1 MSTVPSVLR
10 SLPQKSRSEQS
21 LGQGPRPHHVAIP
34 SSSSSASFS
43 NLAAQTTPDDPM
55 KMLKILEAL
64 QRGDLNALSVLLK
77 TYKGTA
83 ALTVPST
90 PGGSIASTQSFEGV
104 AQGSQSTPVHLAV
117 QCAQYPVIEYVVNN
131 TPQVDLNARD
141 NHGSTA
147 LHIASSMGRLD
158 VVKLLLSKNDVNDG
172 VLDYKG
178 KSALDVALTPEVR
191 VVLKGM
197 CILLRQPHRTE
208 YLTNATALMH
218 QYAVSGDLTSLIGL
232 FDHPRASFVLNIS
245 HQDTD
250 TGSTILHAASRR
262 KDMAMVQWCLDQGI
276 DTLLRDKK
284 GKTAADVT
292 KDAKIKN
299 LLRDSRSQGAVVP
312 LIPTTPGQ
320 PPRLEG
326 TLFKWTNYASGYKAR
341 WFVLEDGIL
350 SYFHNQEDAG
360 NACRGSINLRIA
372 KVWIDSTDK
381 QRFDIIGKGSIR
393 YHLKAGHAN
402 EAKRWILALTQ
413 SKQWIEDASGSDR
426 HSLVDPR
433 QSLSMSA
440 TDVARLKGSDSVLS
454 RGRSTVKDGTNSV
467 FRSSQRSRSS
477 SLSPE
482 GSQLEQNIL
491 PHGESFVTTNNYVK
505 TQAQMQT
512 ELSENLIRLQR
523 AAEVSEDSEI
533 MKLTLAIHE
542 AALGLKDSIQKVH
555 EMTLDREVYWKRIL
569 EQESQKREL
578 WEESLKVLS
587 EEQLEMQRVLKRA
600 EETNRKMKKSR
611 SLRSK
616 ASTPTLSAH
625 AVVGTSSTTTEHAHA
640 PAITEEATEAV
651 ATTQDDSLDNKQDDV
666 LDEDESSDDSDA
678 ESGDEFFDAVG
689 DDEIV
694 EFDGDDAVNQGE
706 ALPESVG
713 HAHTLEKGTAA
724 ETAVDIVA
732 KTGESYITPSF
743 KGYPKQIRDRL
754 PTKQTSLRPD
764 VSLWAI
770 LKNSIGKD
778 LSKITLPVY
787 FNEPTSMLQRMAEDA
802 EYIDLLDKAVRQRG
816 ATERILFIAA
826 FAMSNYS
833 STIGRVAKPFNPL
846 LGETYE
852 YCREDKQFRYI
863 SEQVSHHPP
872 ISACYCDSPNYNFY
886 AEVDVKSKFWGKS
899 FEVMPKGTSHV
910 ELKVPKVFAEGSQ
923 ELLTDPDDDTKFVEH
938 YSWRKV
944 TTCVQN
950 LIVGTPWIDNYGD
963 MIITNHRTGE
973 TCKLTF
979 KARGWRGKDA
989 YEIRGFA
996 LDARGKEVWEVAGR
1010 WNERLVAR
1018 RAGKGNG
1025 DDLGSDAVAAGAV
1038 HVSADD
1044 HGEIGRSGSL
1054 GATLHEKARPSGGSY
1069 AGSLSPKQVLLLWKR
1084 DPVPSTPTPFN
1095 LTPFAMT
1102 LNDCPEELKK
1112 HLCPTDSRL
1121 RPDQRAMENGEFDVA
1136 NTEKQR
1142 LEEKQRAK
1150 RRLQPA
1156 GKEHQPRWFKRNS
1169 TDDGWDFVGRDMPGK
1184 PKGSGMAQEGRTGY
1198 WAERARCGATLDRPE
1213 QLKWDVEDDDIF

>member
-1 MSTVPSVLR
+1 MSTVPSLLR
-10 SLPQKSRSEQS
+10 STPQRTRSDVS
-21 LGQGPRPHHVAIP
+21 LAGSTRPN
-34 SSSSSASFS
+34 AS
-43 NLAAQTTPDDPM
+43 TPDDPM

-64 QRGDLNALSVLLK
+64 QKGDLNALTTLLP
-77 TYKGTA
+77 TYRGA
-83 ALTVPST
+83 ASFPVANT
-90 PGGSIASTQSFEGV
+90 PGGTVSSTQSFDGPP
-104 AQGSQSTPVHLAV
+104 QGSQTTPVHLAV
-117 QCAQYPVIEYVVNN
+117 QCAQFPVIEYVLNN

-141 NHGSTA
+141 HHGYTA
-147 LHIASSMGRLD
+147 LHLASSMGRLD

-172 VLDYKG
+172 ILDHKG
-178 KSALDVALTPEVR
+178 KSAFDVASTPEVR
-191 VVLKGM
+191 VVLKA
-197 CILLRQPHRTE
+197 HRTE
-208 YLTNATALMH
+208 YLSHATTLMH
-218 QYAVSGDLTSLIGL
+218 QFAESGDLASLIGL

-245 HQDTD
+245 HQDTE
-250 TGSTILHAASRR
+250 TGSTILHSASRR
-262 KDMAMVQWCLDQGI
+262 KDMSMVQWCLDQGI

-292 KDAKIKN
+292 KDTKIKN
-299 LLRDSRSQGAVVP
+299 LLRDSRSTGTIAP
-312 LIPTTPGQ
+312 LIATTPGQ

-326 TLFKWTNYASGYKAR
+326 TLFKWTNYATGYKAR

-413 SKQWIEDASGSDR
+413 SKQWIEDTAANDRPSFIGSR
-426 HSLVDPR
+426 PSL
-433 QSLSMSA
+433 QLQA
-440 TDVARLKGSDSVLS
+440 SDSIRSKLSEPSMS
-454 RGRSTVKDGTNSV
+454 RGRSTTTDGSESI
-467 FRSSQRSRSS
+467 RPQRSRSS
-477 SLSPE
+477 SVSID
-482 GSQLEQNIL
+482 GREQNSL
-491 PHGESFVTTNNYVK
+491 PHAESFVTMNNYVQ
-505 TQAQMQT
+505 TQIQMQT
-512 ELSENLIRLQR
+512 EMSENLIRLSR
-523 AAEVSEDSEI
+523 AAEIPEDSEI
-533 MKLTLAIHE
+533 MKLTLATHE
-542 AALGLKDSIQKVH
+542 TSIAIKSSVQKLH
-555 EMTLDREVYWKRIL
+555 EMTKDREDYWKRIL

-587 EEQLEMQRVLKRA
+587 EEQLEMQRILKQT
-600 EETNRKMKKSR
+600 EESNRKMKKSR
-611 SLRSK
+611 SVRSK
-616 ASTPTLSAH
+616 ASTPTLMTA
-625 AVVGTSSTTTEHAHA
+625 TSIASTIAA
-640 PAITEEATEAV
+640 PPGQATES
-651 ATTQDDSLDNKQDDV
+651 ATPVSASAPTDMTPNPPRASNDGPVPVDGV
-666 LDEDESSDDSDA
+666 EDDSDA
-678 ESGDEFFDAVG
+678 ESEDEFFDAAS
-689 DDEIV
+689 DDDIV
-694 EFDGDDAVNQGE
+694 EFDQDEEDEEVIE
-706 ALPESVG
+706 TVG
-713 HAHTLEKGTAA
+713 NENEGPVQANITAT
-724 ETAVDIVA
+724 EGSTDP
-732 KTGESYITPSF
+732 YIAPSF
-743 KGYPKQIRDRL
+743 MGYPTELRTRL

-802 EYIDLLDKAVRQRG
+802 EYIELLDKAVRQRG

-852 YCREDKQFRYI
+852 YTHKEKQFRYI

-910 ELKVPKVFAEGSQ
+910 ELKVPKAFAEGSQ
-923 ELLTDPDDDTKFVEH
+923 ELLDDPNDPSRFIEH

-963 MIITNHRTGE
+963 MVITNHRTGE
-973 TCKLTF
+973 TCLLTF

-989 YEIRGFA
+989 YEIRGHA

-1018 RAGKGNG
+1018 RAGKGG
-1025 DDLGSDAVAAGAV
+1025 EDLGSDAVAAGAV
-1038 HVSADD
+1038 QVAEDD
-1044 HGEIGRSGSL
+1044 QGELGRACSPATSQHGKSRSGAASF
-1054 GATLHEKARPSGGSY
+1054 G
-1069 AGSLSPKQVLLLWKR
+1069 PKQVLLLWKR
-1084 DPVPSTPTPFN
+1084 DPVSGPTPFN

-1121 RPDQRAMENGEFDVA
+1121 RPDQRAMENAEFDLA

-1150 RRLQPA
+1150 RKLLPP
-1156 GKEHQPRWFKRNS
+1156 GKEFEPRWFKRNAQ
-1169 TDDGWDFVGRDMPGK
+1169 DDGWDFVGRDLPGQ
-1184 PKGSGMAQEGRTGY
+1184 PKGTGMQQAGRLTY
-1198 WAERARCGATLDRPE
+1198 WAERERCGATAERPE
-1213 QLKWDVEDDDIF
+1213 QLKWDLEDDDIF

>member
-10 SLPQKSRSEQS
+10 AQKSRSEQS
-21 LGQGPRPHHVAIP
+21 LAQGTRQHLNVT
-34 SSSSSASFS
+34 SSASS
-43 NLAAQTTPDDPM
+43 ASLTGNQSQDDPM
-55 KMLKILEAL
+55 KMFKILEAL
-64 QRGDLNALSVLLK
+64 QKGDLNSLAVLLP
-77 TYKGTA
+77 TYKSG
-83 ALTVPST
+83 PSFSIPTT
-90 PGGSIASTQSFEGV
+90 PGGSISSNHSFEGV
-104 AQGSQSTPVHLAV
+104 SQANQTTPVHLAV
-117 QCAQYPVIEYVVNN
+117 QCAQYSIIEYTINN

-158 VVKLLLSKNDVNDG
+158 VVKLLLSKDDVNDG
-172 VLDYKG
+172 VLDHRG
-178 KSALDVALTPEVR
+178 KSAFDVASTAEIR
-191 VVLKGM
+191 VVLKA
-197 CILLRQPHRTE
+197 HRTE
-208 YLTNATALMH
+208 YLTQTTTLMH
-218 QYAVSGDLTSLIGL
+218 QFADSGDLPSLMSL
-232 FDHPRASFVLNIS
+232 FDHPRAAFVLNIS
-245 HQDTD
+245 HQNTE
-250 TGSTILHAASRR
+250 TGSTILHSASRR

-292 KDAKIKN
+292 KDSKVKS
-299 LLRDSRSQGAVVP
+299 LLRESRSQGSDVP
-312 LIPTTPGQ
+312 LVPTTPGQ
-320 PPRLEG
+320 SPRLEG

-426 HSLVDPR
+426 MSLMESR
-433 QSLSMSA
+433 QSLNLSA
-440 TDVARLKGSDSVLS
+440 ADFPRQKVVDTSVARGRTVLKE
-454 RGRSTVKDGTNSV
+454 RSPSTIQ
-467 FRSSQRSRSS
+467 SQRSRSPS
-477 SLSPE
+477 TSPE
-482 GSQLEQNIL
+482 DNQHEESVV
-491 PHGESFVTTNNYVK
+491 PHSESFVTMNNYIQ
-505 TQAQMQT
+505 TQIQIQSEFT
-512 ELSENLIRLQR
+512 ENLIRLQR
-523 AAEVSEDSEI
+523 AAEIPEGSEV
-533 MKLTLAIHE
+533 MKLTLAAHE
-542 AALGLKDSIQKVH
+542 SSLAVKNSIQKLH
-555 EMTLDREVYWKRIL
+555 EMTQDRENYWKRIL
-569 EQESQKREL
+569 QQESQKREL
-578 WEESLKVLS
+578 WEESLRVLS

-600 EETNRKMKKSR
+600 EETNRKMKKDR
-611 SLRSK
+611 SVRSK
-616 ASTPTLSAH
+616 ASLP
-625 AVVGTSSTTTEHAHA
+625 TTTEAIASTSSSSTGTSIIQTSDPTSA
-640 PAITEEATEAV
+640 PQKVSLNGEQSV
-651 ATTQDDSLDNKQDDV
+651 DGDDSL
-666 LDEDESSDDSDA
+666 EAGSEI
-678 ESGDEFFDAVG
+678 ESGDEFFDAVS
-689 DDEIV
+689 DDDIV
-694 EFDGDDAVNQGE
+694 EFEDEIEEEDLASDVGDLEDSTKEREGLATVTSSKPGE
-706 ALPESVG
+706 P
-713 HAHTLEKGTAA
+713 
-724 ETAVDIVA
+724 
-732 KTGESYITPSF
+732 YIAPSF
-743 KGYPKQIRDRL
+743 KGYPEKMRDRL

-802 EYIDLLDKAVRQRG
+802 EYIDLLDKAVRHRG

-872 ISACYCDSPNYNFY
+872 ISACFCESPNYNFY

-899 FEVMPKGTSHV
+899 FEVLPKGTSHV
-910 ELKVPKVFAEGSQ
+910 ELKVPKVFAEGS
-923 ELLTDPDDDTKFVEH
+923 EEILTDPDDEHKFIEH
-938 YSWRKV
+938 YSWTKV

-963 MIITNHRTGE
+963 MIITNHRSGE

-996 LDARGKEVWEVAGR
+996 MDAKGKEVWEVAGR
-1010 WNERLVAR
+1010 WNDRLVAR
-1018 RAGKGNG
+1018 LAGKGNG
-1025 DDLGSDAVAAGAV
+1025 EDLGSDAVAAGAV
-1038 HVSADD
+1038 QVTEDD
-1044 HGEIGRSGSL
+1044 HGALARSSSPSASQHSKSRSGG
-1054 GATLHEKARPSGGSY
+1054 GADY
-1069 AGSLSPKQVLLLWKR
+1069 ASSISPKQVLLLWKR

-1102 LNDCPEELKK
+1102 LNDCPEDLKK

-1121 RPDQRAMENGEFDVA
+1121 RPDQRAMENAEFDLA

-1150 RRLQPA
+1150 RKLLPP

-1169 TDDGWDFVGRDMPGK
+1169 QNDGWDFIGRDLPGQS
-1184 PKGSGMAQEGRTGY
+1184 KGSGAARDDRTNY
-1198 WAERARCGATLDRPE
+1198 WIEREKCGATADRPE
-1213 QLKWDVEDDDIF
+1213 QLKWDIEDDDIF

>member
-10 SLPQKSRSEQS
+10 SSPQKSRSEQS
-21 LGQGPRPHHVAIP
+21 LGQPTRHQQVPAT
-34 SSSSSASFS
+34 SSSSASFPNTS
-43 NLAAQTTPDDPM
+43 LSSPDDPM

-64 QRGDLNALSVLLK
+64 QKGDLNALSILLP

-83 ALTVPST
+83 SFPVPST
-90 PGGSIASTQSFEGV
+90 PGGTIASTQSFEGL
-104 AQGSQSTPVHLAV
+104 AQGSQTTPVHLAV

-178 KSALDVALTPEVR
+178 KSALDVASTAEVR
-191 VVLKGM
+191 VVLKA
-197 CILLRQPHRTE
+197 HRTE
-208 YLTNATALMH
+208 YLTHATTLMH
-218 QYAVSGDLTSLIGL
+218 QYALSGDLTSLIGL
-232 FDHPRASFVLNIS
+232 FDHPRAAFVLNIS
-245 HQDTD
+245 HQDTE

-299 LLRDSRSQGAVVP
+299 LLRDSRSQGSAIPLVP
-312 LIPTTPGQ
+312 TSPGQ

-372 KVWIDSTDK
+372 KVWIDSNDK

-413 SKQWIEDASGSDR
+413 SKQWIEDTSGSDR
-426 HSLVDPR
+426 PSIVDPR
-433 QSLSMSA
+433 RSLSLSA
-440 TDVARLKGSDSVLS
+440 TDVARLKGAESALS
-454 RGRSTVKDGTNSV
+454 RGRSVMKDGASTMS
-467 FRSSQRSRSS
+467 RSQRSRSS
-477 SLSPE
+477 SISPE
-482 GSQLEQNIL
+482 GYQLEQTAL
-491 PHGESFVTTNNYVK
+491 PHVESFVTTSNYVQ
-505 TQAQMQT
+505 TQVQMQT
-512 ELSENLIRLQR
+512 ELTENLIRLQR
-523 AAEVSEDSEI
+523 AAEVPEDSEI
-533 MKLTLAIHE
+533 MKLTLAVYE
-542 AALGLKDSIQKVH
+542 ASLGLKDSIQKVR
-555 EMTLDREVYWKRIL
+555 EMTQDRETYWKRIL

-578 WEESLKVLS
+578 WEESLKALS

-616 ASTPTLSAH
+616 ASTPTL
-625 AVVGTSSTTTEHAHA
+625 
-640 PAITEEATEAV
+640 
-651 ATTQDDSLDNKQDDV
+651 TTQAVMDSSSPAPVKDV
-666 LDEDESSDDSDA
+666 LTFPVALAPETVTTSLESASLETKKDSDLDEDDVTDESEA

-689 DDEIV
+689 DDEVV
-694 EFDGDDAVNQGE
+694 ELEGDVIEEEETVSESARLAPPVADGSA
-706 ALPESVG
+706 PTTSK
-713 HAHTLEKGTAA
+713 TST
-724 ETAVDIVA
+724 VA
-732 KTGESYITPSF
+732 KAAGSYIAPSF
-743 KGYPKQIRDRL
+743 KGYPQQIRDRL

-910 ELKVPKVFAEGSQ
+910 ELKVPKAFAEGSQ
-923 ELLTDPDDDTKFVEH
+923 ELLSDPNDETKFIEH
-938 YSWRKV
+938 YSWKKV

-963 MIITNHRTGE
+963 MLITNHRTGE
-973 TCKLTF
+973 TCLLTF

-996 LDARGKEVWEVAGR
+996 SDHNGKEVWEVAGR

-1025 DDLGSDAVAAGAV
+1025 EDLGSDAVAAGAV
-1038 HVSADD
+1038 HVSEDD
-1044 HGEIGRSGSL
+1044 HDDLSRSGST
-1054 GATLHEKARPSGGSY
+1054 GAASHGKTRPAGGSY

-1121 RPDQRAMENGEFDVA
+1121 RPDQRAMENAEFDLA

-1150 RRLQPA
+1150 RRLLPA
-1156 GKEHQPRWFKRNS
+1156 GKEHQPRWFKRNA
-1169 TDDGWDFVGRDMPGK
+1169 TDDGWDFVGRDLPGQ
-1184 PKGSGMAQEGRTGY
+1184 PLGSGAAADGRAGY
-1198 WAERARCGATLDRPE
+1198 WSERARCGATEDRPE
-1213 QLKWDVEDDDIF
+1213 QLKWNVEDDDIF

>member
-1 MSTVPSVLR
+1 MSLASRHTAASSGSTVA
-10 SLPQKSRSEQS
+10 
-21 LGQGPRPHHVAIP
+21 LGAPE
-34 SSSSSASFS
+34 
-43 NLAAQTTPDDPM
+43 DPM
-55 KMLKILEAL
+55 KMFKILEAL
-64 QRGDLNALSVLLK
+64 QKGDLNSLSVLLP
-77 TYKGTA
+77 TYKSGPSF
-83 ALTVPST
+83 TVPST
-90 PGGSIASTQSFEGV
+90 PGGSLSSTQSFEAIAHGN
-104 AQGSQSTPVHLAV
+104 QTTPVHLAI
-117 QCAQYPVIEYVVNN
+117 QCAQYPVIEFVLSN

-141 NHGSTA
+141 NHGQTA

-158 VVKLLLSKNDVNDG
+158 VVKLLLSKNEVNDG
-172 VLDYKG
+172 VLDHKG
-178 KSALDVALTPEVR
+178 KSALDIASTAEIR
-191 VVLKGM
+191 IVLKA
-197 CILLRQPHRTE
+197 HRTE
-208 YLTNATALMH
+208 YLSRTTALMH
-218 QYAVSGDLTSLIGL
+218 QYADAGDLTGLIGL
-232 FDHPRASFVLNIS
+232 FDHPRAAFVLNIS

-250 TGSTILHAASRR
+250 TGSTILHSASRR
-262 KDMAMVQWCLDQGI
+262 KDMSMVQWCLDQGI

-292 KDAKIKN
+292 KDSKIKN
-299 LLRDSRSQGAVVP
+299 LLRDSRSQGSVAP
-312 LIPTTPGQ
+312 LIPTSPGQ

-360 NACRGSINLRIA
+360 NACRGNINLRIA
-372 KVWIDSTDK
+372 KVWIDSSDK

-413 SKQWIEDASGSDR
+413 TKQWIEDTSGHDRPSFMDSR
-426 HSLVDPR
+426 HSLN
-433 QSLSMSA
+433 LSAQDANRS
-440 TDVARLKGSDSVLS
+440 RNPESSLS
-454 RGRSTVKDGTNSV
+454 RGRTLTSDGTESIA
-467 FRSSQRSRSS
+467 RSQRSRSS
-477 SLSPE
+477 STSPE
-482 GSQLEQNIL
+482 GTQVEQPGI
-491 PHGESFVTTNNYVK
+491 PHAESFATMKNYVQ
-505 TQAQMQT
+505 TQIQMQT
-512 ELSENLIRLQR
+512 EMGENLIRLQR
-523 AAEVSEDSEI
+523 AAEVPEDSEI
-533 MKLTLAIHE
+533 MKLTLATHE
-542 AALGLKDSIQKVH
+542 TSMALKESITKLH
-555 EMTLDREVYWKRIL
+555 AMTQDREVHWQRIL

-578 WEESLKVLS
+578 WEESLKTLS

-600 EETNRKMKKSR
+600 EESNRKMKKNR

-616 ASTPTLSAH
+616 ASTPILTSTVIMDSSAPV
-625 AVVGTSSTTTEHAHA
+625 A
-640 PAITEEATEAV
+640 ATAAV
-651 ATTQDDSLDNKQDDV
+651 AVAAVSSQETPAPEASSNVEDDN
-666 LDEDESSDDSDA
+666 SDDSDA
-678 ESGDEFFDAVG
+678 ESGDEFFDAV
-689 DDEIV
+689 DDDDIV
-694 EFDGDDAVNQGE
+694 EFENEDENEVPHVEGAQEDNQEQQETTDA
-706 ALPESVG
+706 
-713 HAHTLEKGTAA
+713 TAS
-724 ETAVDIVA
+724 
-732 KTGESYITPSF
+732 GQSYITPSF
-743 KGYPKQIRDRL
+743 RGYPEQIRERL

-910 ELKVPKVFAEGSQ
+910 ELKVPKSFAEGTTQ
-923 ELLTDPDDDTKFVEH
+923 ELLTDPNDDNKFIEH
-938 YSWRKV
+938 YSWKKV

-973 TCKLTF
+973 SCQLTF

-996 LDARGKEVWEVAGR
+996 LDARGAQIWEVAGR

-1025 DDLGSDAVAAGAV
+1025 DDLGSDAAAAGAIQ
-1038 HVSADD
+1038 VSDD
-1044 HGEIGRSGSL
+1044 GTHGKSRSG
-1054 GATLHEKARPSGGSY
+1054 GGSH
-1069 AGSLSPKQVLLLWKR
+1069 AGSLSPKQVLSLWKR
-1084 DPVPSTPTPFN
+1084 DPVPSNPTPFN

-1112 HLCPTDSRL
+1112 QLCPTDSRL

-1150 RRLQPA
+1150 RRLLAP
-1156 GKEHQPRWFKRNS
+1156 GHEHQPRWFKRNAA
-1169 TDDGWDFVGRDMPGK
+1169 DDGWDFVGRDLPGQ
-1184 PKGSGMAQEGRTGY
+1184 PRGSGAAQSGRSGY
-1198 WAERARCGATLDRPE
+1198 WAERERCGATADEP
-1213 QLKWDVEDDDIF
+1213 QLKWDVADDDIF

>member
-1 MSTVPSVLR
+1 MSTVPSILR
-10 SLPQKSRSEQS
+10 PPQKNRSEQV
-21 LGQGPRPHHVAIP
+21 LAQGVRQHIAT
-34 SSSSSASFS
+34 SSSAFAPS
-43 NLAAQTTPDDPM
+43 NDDPM
-55 KMLKILEAL
+55 KMFKILEAL
-64 QRGDLNALSVLLK
+64 QKGDLNSLSTLLP
-77 TYKGTA
+77 TYKTGP
-83 ALTVPST
+83 VFPIPST
-90 PGGSIASTQSFEGV
+90 PGGSISSTHSFEG
-104 AQGSQSTPVHLAV
+104 AFQGNQTTPVHLAV
-117 QCAQYPVIEYVVNN
+117 QCAQYPVIEYVINN

-141 NHGSTA
+141 THGSTA

-158 VVKLLLSKNDVNDG
+158 VVKLLLSKSSVNDG
-172 VLDYKG
+172 ILDHKG
-178 KSALDVALTPEVR
+178 KSAVDVSATAEVR
-191 VVLKGM
+191 VVLKA
-197 CILLRQPHRTE
+197 HRTE
-208 YLTNATALMH
+208 YLTKTTALMH
-218 QYAVSGDLTSLIGL
+218 QYAEAGDLTSLISL
-232 FDHPRASFVLNIS
+232 FDHPRAAFVLNIS
-245 HQDTD
+245 HQDTE
-250 TGSTILHAASRR
+250 TGSTILHSATKR

-284 GKTAADVT
+284 GKTAADVS
-292 KDAKIKN
+292 KDTKIKS
-299 LLRDSRSQGAVVP
+299 LLRESRSQGTGAP

-372 KVWIDSTDK
+372 KVWIDSNDK

-413 SKQWIEDASGSDR
+413 SKQWIEETSGNNR
-426 HSLVDPR
+426 HSLMESR
-433 QSLSMSA
+433 QSINLSSA
-440 TDVARLKGSDSVLS
+440 DFARQKGADSTLS
-454 RGRSTVKDGTNSV
+454 RGRSIIKDGTSSSIA
-467 FRSSQRSRSS
+467 RSQRSRSS
-477 SLSPE
+477 STSPE
-482 GSQLEQNIL
+482 DNQLDASVV
-491 PHGESFVTTNNYVK
+491 PHLESFVTMNNYV
-505 TQAQMQT
+505 QSQIQIQSEFA
-512 ELSENLIRLQR
+512 ENLVRLQR
-523 AAEVSEDSEI
+523 AAEVPEDSEV
-533 MKLTLAIHE
+533 MKLTHAAHESSLA
-542 AALGLKDSIQKVH
+542 LKSSIQKLQ
-555 EMTLDREVYWKRIL
+555 EMVQDREAYWKRIL

-578 WEESLKVLS
+578 WEESLRVLS
-587 EEQLEMQRVLKRA
+587 EEQLEMQRVLKRT
-600 EETNRKMKKSR
+600 EESNQKMKKNR
-611 SLRSK
+611 SVRSK
-616 ASTPTLSAH
+616 ASTPTLQANVTFGASTLASDGVTQNAGA
-625 AVVGTSSTTTEHAHA
+625 AVQDSTHGTSKTISGGDRQVE
-640 PAITEEATEAV
+640 IE
-651 ATTQDDSLDNKQDDV
+651 D
-666 LDEDESSDDSDA
+666 DEDSGSDV
-678 ESGDEFFDAVG
+678 ESGDEFFDAV
-689 DDEIV
+689 DDDDIV
-694 EFDGDDAVNQGE
+694 EFENDDAEEELTTGAGATSHTAEEGATE
-706 ALPESVG
+706 AAPAAAVAAAPAPSAA
-713 HAHTLEKGTAA
+713 HAHEAT
-724 ETAVDIVA
+724 
-732 KTGESYITPSF
+732 YIAPSF
-743 KGYPKQIRDRL
+743 KGYPEKVRDRL

-802 EYIDLLDKAVRQRG
+802 EYIELLDKAVRQRG

-910 ELKVPKVFAEGSQ
+910 ELKVPKAFAEGQQ
-923 ELLTDPDDDTKFVEH
+923 ELLDDPEDETKFIEH
-938 YSWRKV
+938 YSWKKV

-973 TCKLTF
+973 TCQLTF

-996 LDARGKEVWEVAGR
+996 ADARGKEVWEVAGR

-1018 RAGKGNG
+1018 RTGKGNG
-1025 DDLGSDAVAAGAV
+1025 EDLGSDAVAAGAV
-1038 HVSADD
+1038 HVAEDEQGGLARSASPMSV
-1044 HGEIGRSGSL
+1044 GKP
-1054 GATLHEKARPSGGSY
+1054 KAGH
-1069 AGSLSPKQVLLLWKR
+1069 AGYLSPKHVLLLWKR

-1095 LTPFAMT
+1095 FTPFAMT

-1121 RPDQRAMENGEFDVA
+1121 RPDQRAMENAEFDIA

-1150 RRLQPA
+1150 RKLLPP
-1156 GKEHQPRWFKRNS
+1156 GKDHQPRWFKRNAQ
-1169 TDDGWDFVGRDMPGK
+1169 DDGWDFVGRDPPGQ
-1184 PKGSGMAQEGRTGY
+1184 PKGSGQERDGRFGY
-1198 WAERARCGATLDRPE
+1198 WAERQRCGATPERPQ

>member
-10 SLPQKSRSEQS
+10 SMPPKNRSEYS
-21 LGQGPRPHHVAIP
+21 LSTAAARQQQQQQHHHPPA
-34 SSSSSASFS
+34 
-43 NLAAQTTPDDPM
+43 DDPM
-55 KMLKILEAL
+55 KMFKILEAL
-64 QRGDLNALSVLLK
+64 QKGDLNALSTLLP
-77 TYKGTA
+77 TYRAGPA
-83 ALTVPST
+83 FPIAST
-90 PGGSIASTQSFEGV
+90 PGGSISSTQSFDIMP
-104 AQGSQSTPVHLAV
+104 QGNQTTPVHLAV
-117 QCAQYPVIEYVVNN
+117 QCAQFPVVEYVVNN
-131 TPQVDLNARD
+131 TPHVDLNARD
-141 NHGSTA
+141 HHGSTA

-158 VVKLLLSKNDVNDG
+158 VVKLLLSKNEVNDG
-172 VLDYKG
+172 ITDHKG
-178 KSALDVALTPEVR
+178 KSAFDVASTAKVR
-191 VVLKGM
+191 VVLKA
-197 CILLRQPHRTE
+197 HRTE
-208 YLTNATALMH
+208 YLTRTTTLLH
-218 QYAVSGDLTSLIGL
+218 QYAEAGDLSALVGL
-232 FDHPRASFVLNIS
+232 FDHPRAAFVLNIS
-245 HQDTD
+245 HQDTES
-250 TGSTILHAASRR
+250 GSTILHAASKR
-262 KDMAMVQWCLDQGI
+262 KDMAMVQWALDQGI

-284 GKTAADVT
+284 GKIAADVT
-292 KDAKIKN
+292 KDSKIKT
-299 LLRDSRSQGAVVP
+299 LLRDSRSQGPVAP
-312 LIPTTPGQ
+312 LVATSPGQ
-320 PPRLEG
+320 APRLEG

-372 KVWIDSTDK
+372 KVWIDPNDK

-413 SKQWIEDASGSDR
+413 SKQWIEDTSGSDR
-426 HSLVDPR
+426 ASFMDSR
-433 QSLSMSA
+433 QSINLS
-440 TDVARLKGSDSVLS
+440 VSDSIRSKSGAESTLS
-454 RGRSTVKDGTNSV
+454 RGRTVTKDNKSTTSV
-467 FRSSQRSRSS
+467 RSRSS

-482 GSQLEQNIL
+482 GVVPDQTKV
-491 PHGESFVTTNNYVK
+491 PHVDSFVAMNNYV
-505 TQAQMQT
+505 QNQIQMQA
-512 ELSENLIRLQR
+512 ELAENLIRVQR
-523 AAEVSEDSEI
+523 TAEVPEDSEI
-533 MKLTLAIHE
+533 MRLTLATHE
-542 AALGLKDSIQKVH
+542 SSLAVKESVLKLH
-555 EMTLDREVYWKRIL
+555 AMTQDREVYWQRIL

-587 EEQLEMQRVLKRA
+587 QEQLEMQRVLKKA
-600 EETNRKMKKSR
+600 EESNRKMKKSR
-611 SLRSK
+611 SVRSK
-616 ASTPTLSAH
+616 ASTPNLRSNSVLGA
-625 AVVGTSSTTTEHAHA
+625 STQDLQATAETR
-640 PAITEEATEAV
+640 ATEDA
-651 ATTQDDSLDNKQDDV
+651 APNLPKGASDNEQQDSDV
-666 LDEDESSDDSDA
+666 SDDDSDM

-689 DDEIV
+689 DD
-694 EFDGDDAVNQGE
+694 
-706 ALPESVG
+706 
-713 HAHTLEKGTAA
+713 
-724 ETAVDIVA
+724 DIVDLDEQEQDDQVSETTVDA
-732 KTGESYITPSF
+732 GQAGDGTSHTVAVGSKSHSGPYVTPSF
-743 KGYPKQIRDRL
+743 KGYPSKTRDRL

-802 EYIDLLDKAVRQRG
+802 EYIDLLDKAARQRG
-816 ATERILFIAA
+816 ATERLGD
-826 FAMSNYS
+826 S
-833 STIGRVAKPFNPL
+833 SKPFNPL

-872 ISACYCDSPNYNFY
+872 ISACYCESPNYNFY

-899 FEVMPKGTSHV
+899 FEVLPKGTSHV
-910 ELKVPKVFAEGSQ
+910 ELKVPKAFAEGTQ
-923 ELLTDPDDDTKFVEH
+923 EILSDPNDENKFIEH

-963 MIITNHRTGE
+963 MLITNHRTGE
-973 TCKLTF
+973 TCLLTF

-989 YEIRGFA
+989 YEIRGSA
-996 LDARGKEVWEVAGR
+996 SDSQGKEVWEVAGR

-1018 RAGKGNG
+1018 RAGGG
-1025 DDLGSDAVAAGAV
+1025 HGGDLGSDAVAAGAIQV
-1038 HVSADD
+1038 AEDDQADLSSRSASPNVSL
-1044 HGEIGRSGSL
+1044 HTKSRSG
-1054 GATLHEKARPSGGSY
+1054 GGGGH

-1121 RPDQRAMENGEFDVA
+1121 RPDQRAMENGEFDIA

-1150 RRLQPA
+1150 RKLLPP
-1156 GKEHQPRWFKRNS
+1156 GKEHQPRWFKRNAA
-1169 TDDGWDFVGRDMPGK
+1169 DDGWDFVGRDEPGQ
-1184 PKGSGMAQEGRTGY
+1184 PLGSGAAGGRAGY
-1198 WAERARCGATLDRPE
+1198 WAERIRCGATDERTE

>member
-10 SLPQKSRSEQS
+10 ANQKSRSDMS
-21 LGQGPRPHHVAIP
+21 LVSRHGAAPSGASSIVT
-34 SSSSSASFS
+34 SSS
-43 NLAAQTTPDDPM
+43 
-55 KMLKILEAL
+55 
-64 QRGDLNALSVLLK
+64 GDLNSLSSLLPA
-77 TYKGTA
+77 YRSG
-83 ALTVPST
+83 PSFVGPNT
-90 PGGSIASTQSFEGV
+90 PGGSISSSQSFEGI
-104 AQGSQSTPVHLAV
+104 AQTNQTTPIHLAV
-117 QCAQYPVIEYVVNN
+117 QCAQYPVIEFVLSN
-131 TPQVDLNARD
+131 TPQVDPNARD
-141 NHGSTA
+141 SHGQTA

-172 VLDYKG
+172 VLDHKG
-178 KSALDVALTPEVR
+178 KSALDVASTAEIR
-191 VVLKGM
+191 MILKG
-197 CILLRQPHRTE
+197 
-208 YLTNATALMH
+208 
-218 QYAVSGDLTSLIGL
+218 S
-232 FDHPRASFVLNIS
+232 
-245 HQDTD
+245 
-250 TGSTILHAASRR
+250 AA
-262 KDMAMVQWCLDQGI
+262 
-276 DTLLRDKK
+276 
-284 GKTAADVT
+284 
-292 KDAKIKN
+292 
-299 LLRDSRSQGAVVP
+299 P
-312 LIPTTPGQ
+312 LIPTSPGQ

-372 KVWIDSTDK
+372 KVWIDSNDK

-413 SKQWIEDASGSDR
+413 SKQWIEDASGHDR
-426 HSLVDPR
+426 PSFMDSR
-433 QSLSMSA
+433 QSLN
-440 TDVARLKGSDSVLS
+440 LSVQDASRYRNPEPSLS
-454 RGRSTVKDGTNSV
+454 RGRTVTRDGTDSSGT
-467 FRSSQRSRSS
+467 RSQTSRSS
-477 SLSPE
+477 STSPD
-482 GSQLEQNIL
+482 GTQLEQSTV
-491 PHGESFVTTNNYVK
+491 PHAESFATMKNYVHA
-505 TQAQMQT
+505 QIQMQT
-512 ELSENLIRLQR
+512 DISENLIRLQR
-523 AAEVSEDSEI
+523 AAEVPEDSEI
-533 MKLTLAIHE
+533 MRVTQAIHE
-542 AALGLKDSIQKVH
+542 TSLVIKDSIAKLQN
-555 EMTLDREVYWKRIL
+555 MTQDREDYWQRVL

-578 WEESLKVLS
+578 WEESLKTLS
-587 EEQLEMQRVLKRA
+587 EEQLEMQRVLQRA
-600 EETNRKMKKSR
+600 EESNRKMKKHR

-616 ASTPTLSAH
+616 ASTPALTPTVTMDAGAGAAGAAVSDLVAAVEGVTLAATGSQ
-625 AVVGTSSTTTEHAHA
+625 
-640 PAITEEATEAV
+640 EATQPVGGHLGTAQE
-651 ATTQDDSLDNKQDDV
+651 DNDS
-666 LDEDESSDDSDA
+666 SSEESDA
-678 ESGDEFFDAVG
+678 ESGDEFFDAV
-689 DDEIV
+689 DDDDIV
-694 EFDGDDAVNQGE
+694 EFDNDDNDNINDSNNDSNTINAQGE
-706 ALPESVG
+706 QVVE
-713 HAHTLEKGTAA
+713 AA
-724 ETAVDIVA
+724 AAPTEQ
-732 KTGESYITPSF
+732 TGESAAARTVQQTQQEQEHVQHIATSQSSTAAGQSYITASF
-743 KGYPKQIRDRL
+743 KGYPPKTRDRL

-863 SEQVSHHPP
+863 SEQVSHHP
-872 ISACYCDSPNYNFY
+872 
-886 AEVDVKSKFWGKS
+886 SKFWGKS

-910 ELKVPKVFAEGSQ
+910 ELKVPKVFAEGTTE
-923 ELLTDPDDDTKFVEH
+923 ELLSDPNDESKFVEH

-963 MIITNHRTGE
+963 MVITNHRTGE
-973 TCKLTF
+973 TCQLTF

-996 LDARGKEVWEVAGR
+996 SDAKGTQVWEVAGR

-1025 DDLGSDAVAAGAV
+1025 DDLGSDAAAAGAI
-1038 HVSADD
+1038 HVSDD
-1044 HGEIGRSGSL
+1044 ASHQPQPHG
-1054 GATLHEKARPSGGSY
+1054 KARSVGSH
-1069 AGSLSPKQVLLLWKR
+1069 AASLSPKQVLLLWKR

-1102 LNDCPEELKK
+1102 LNDCPEDLKK

-1121 RPDQRAMENGEFDVA
+1121 RPDQRAMENGEFDLA

-1150 RRLQPA
+1150 RRLLPPGQ
-1156 GKEHQPRWFKRNS
+1156 EHQPRWFKRNAQ
-1169 TDDGWDFVGRDMPGK
+1169 DDGWDFVGRDLPGQ
-1184 PKGSGMAQEGRTGY
+1184 PKGSGAAESGRAGY
-1198 WAERARCGATLDRPE
+1198 WAERERCGATVDRPE
-1213 QLKWDVEDDDIF
+1213 QLKWDVADDDIF

>member
-10 SLPQKSRSEQS
+10 LSQRSRSEQILS
-21 LGQGPRPHHVAIP
+21 PGRGNIT
-34 SSSSSASFS
+34 SS
-43 NLAAQTTPDDPM
+43 TDDPM
-55 KMLKILEAL
+55 KMFKILEAL
-64 QRGDLNALSVLLK
+64 QKGDV
-77 TYKGTA
+77 A
-83 ALTVPST
+83 ALASLLPTYRSGPAFSLPGT
-90 PGGSIASTQSFEGV
+90 PGGTISSTQSFE
-104 AQGSQSTPVHLAV
+104 AFSQGSQATPLHLAV
-117 QCAQYPVIEYVVNN
+117 QCAQYPVIEYVLNN
-131 TPQVDLNARD
+131 APQIDLNARD
-141 NHGSTA
+141 QHGSTA

-172 VLDYKG
+172 VLDHKH
-178 KSALDVALTPEVR
+178 KTALDVASTAEVR
-191 VVLKGM
+191 VVLNA
-197 CILLRQPHRTE
+197 HRTE
-208 YLTNATALMH
+208 YLTKATMLMH
-218 QYAVSGDLTSLIGL
+218 QYSESGDLNGLKSL
-232 FDHPRASFVLNIS
+232 FDHPRAAFVLNIS
-245 HQDTD
+245 HQNTEN
-250 TGSTILHAASRR
+250 GSTILHSASRR

-284 GKTAADVT
+284 GKTAADVS
-292 KDAKIKN
+292 KDSKIKS
-299 LLRDSRSQGAVVP
+299 LLRDSRSQVNNPP

-372 KVWIDSTDK
+372 KVWIDSNDK
-381 QRFDIIGKGSIR
+381 QRFDVIGKGSIR

-413 SKQWIEDASGSDR
+413 SKTWIEETSGNDR
-426 HSLVDPR
+426 G
-433 QSLSMSA
+433 SMIESRPSVSISPDYLQYKG
-440 TDVARLKGSDSVLS
+440 TDTGPT
-454 RGRSTVKDGTNSV
+454 RGRLATKDG
-467 FRSSQRSRSS
+467 SSSIPRSRSS

-482 GSQLEQNIL
+482 DVPANNNAL
-491 PHGESFVTTNNYVK
+491 PHQESFITMNNYVQ
-505 TQAQMQT
+505 TQIQIQT
-512 ELSENLIRLQR
+512 DFTDNLIRLQR
-523 AAEVSEDSEI
+523 AAEVSEDSEV
-533 MKLTLAIHE
+533 MKLTLAAHE
-542 AALGLKDSIQKVH
+542 ASLALKNSIQKLH
-555 EMTLDREVYWKRIL
+555 EMTKDREAYWRRVL

-578 WEESLKVLS
+578 WEESLRVLS
-587 EEQLEMQRVLKRA
+587 EEQLEMQRVLKRT
-600 EETNRKMKKSR
+600 EDSNRKMKKSR
-611 SLRSK
+611 SVRSK
-616 ASTPTLSAH
+616 TSTPVLSSH
-625 AVVGTSSTTTEHAHA
+625 PTMDSSVPGTALDSTQ
-640 PAITEEATEAV
+640 PLATIAQGSDHQLIPL
-651 ATTQDDSLDNKQDDV
+651 AGGDQSGHDDRDD
-666 LDEDESSDDSDA
+666 DDDDLSDA

-689 DDEIV
+689 DDDIA
-694 EFDGDDAVNQGE
+694 EFESEE
-706 ALPESVG
+706 AESDTAASDNEEQPV
-713 HAHTLEKGTAA
+713 EKGASVATSASSN
-724 ETAVDIVA
+724 ET
-732 KTGESYITPSF
+732 YIAPSF
-743 KGYPKQIRDRL
+743 KGYPPKIRERL

-764 VSLWAI
+764 ISLWSI

-802 EYIDLLDKAVRQRG
+802 EYIELLDKAVRQRG
-816 ATERILFIAA
+816 ATERILFVAA

-846 LGETYE
+846 LGETFE

-872 ISACYCDSPNYNFY
+872 ISACYCESPNYNFF

-899 FEVMPKGTSHV
+899 FELMPQGTSHV
-910 ELKVPKVFAEGSQ
+910 ELKVPKAFAEGSQ
-923 ELLTDPDDDTKFVEH
+923 ELVVDPEDDNKFIEH
-938 YSWRKV
+938 YSWTKV

-989 YEIRGFA
+989 FEIRGFA
-996 LDARGKEVWEVAGR
+996 ADASGKEVWEVAGR

-1018 RAGKGNG
+1018 RSGKGHSE
-1025 DDLGSDAVAAGAV
+1025 DLGSDAVAASAL
-1038 HVSADD
+1038 HVGDEEHSDLA
-1044 HGEIGRSGSL
+1044 RSGSMPASHH
-1054 GATLHEKARPSGGSY
+1054 GRSKSVGG
-1069 AGSLSPKQVLLLWKR
+1069 AGSILPKQVLMLWKR

-1102 LNDCPEELKK
+1102 LNDCPEDLKK

-1121 RPDQRAMENGEFDVA
+1121 RPDQRAMENGDFEVA

-1150 RRLQPA
+1150 RKLLPPGYQHA
-1156 GKEHQPRWFKRNS
+1156 PRWFKRNAQ
-1169 TDDGWDFVGRDMPGK
+1169 DDGWDFVGRNTSREND
-1184 PKGSGMAQEGRTGY
+1184 GRSGY
-1198 WAERARCGATLDRPE
+1198 WAERERCGATKDRPE
-1213 QLKWDVEDDDIF
+1213 QLKWEVEDDDIF

>member
-10 SLPQKSRSEQS
+10 SMPPKSRSEYS
-21 LGQGPRPHHVAIP
+21 LGAAASRQQPPP
-34 SSSSSASFS
+34 PQQLSS
-43 NLAAQTTPDDPM
+43 TDDPM
-55 KMLKILEAL
+55 KKFKILEAL
-64 QRGDLNALSVLLK
+64 Q
-77 TYKGTA
+77 KGTA
-83 ALTVPST
+83 LLLGASQGSQEAGPAFPMATS
-90 PGGSIASTQSFEGV
+90 PGGSISSTQSFDIMPQ
-104 AQGSQSTPVHLAV
+104 ANQTTPVHLAV
-117 QCAQYPVIEYVVNN
+117 QCATFPVVEYVLNN

-141 NHGSTA
+141 HHGSTA

-158 VVKLLLSKNDVNDG
+158 VVKLLLSKNEVNDG
-172 VLDYKG
+172 ITDHKG
-178 KSALDVALTPEVR
+178 KSAIDVASTAEVR
-191 VVLKGM
+191 VVLKA
-197 CILLRQPHRTE
+197 HRTE
-208 YLTNATALMH
+208 YLTRTTALMH
-218 QYAVSGDLTSLIGL
+218 QYAESGDLSALIGL
-232 FDHPRASFVLNIS
+232 FDHPRAAFVLNIS
-245 HQDTD
+245 HQNTE

-262 KDMAMVQWCLDQGI
+262 KDMAMVQWALDQGI

-284 GKTAADVT
+284 KKTAADVT
-292 KDAKIKN
+292 KDSKIKT
-299 LLRDSRSQGAVVP
+299 LLNDSRSQGSVAP
-312 LIPTTPGQ
+312 LIATTPGQ

-372 KVWIDSTDK
+372 KVWIDSNDK

-413 SKQWIEDASGSDR
+413 SKQWIEDTSGNDRASFMDS
-426 HSLVDPR
+426 R
-433 QSLSMSA
+433 QSINLAS
-440 TDVARLKGSDSVLS
+440 SDSIRTKSGAESVIS
-454 RGRSTVKDGTNSV
+454 RGRTVTKDNTSTASLSV
-467 FRSSQRSRSS
+467 RSRSS

-482 GSQLEQNIL
+482 GVAPEQVQV
-491 PHGESFVTTNNYVK
+491 PHVDSFVAMNNYV
-505 TQAQMQT
+505 QNQIQMQT
-512 ELSENLIRLQR
+512 ELAENLIRVQR
-523 AAEVSEDSEI
+523 AAEVPEDSEI
-533 MKLTLAIHE
+533 MRLTLATHE
-542 AALGLKDSIQKVH
+542 LSLAVKESIFKLH
-555 EMTLDREVYWKRIL
+555 DMTQDREVYWQRIL

-578 WEESLKVLS
+578 WEESLKLLS
-587 EEQLEMQRVLKRA
+587 QEQLDMQRVLQRA
-600 EETNRKMKKSR
+600 EESNRKMKKNR
-611 SLRSK
+611 SVRSKPSTPTLRSNSIL
-616 ASTPTLSAH
+616 ASTPTTA
-625 AVVGTSSTTTEHAHA
+625 E
-640 PAITEEATEAV
+640 
-651 ATTQDDSLDNKQDDV
+651 TQHQQQVEVDVSIVSKAEPENENDSDA
-666 LDEDESSDDSDA
+666 SDDSDL

-689 DDEIV
+689 DD
-694 EFDGDDAVNQGE
+694 
-706 ALPESVG
+706 
-713 HAHTLEKGTAA
+713 
-724 ETAVDIVA
+724 DIVDFDDQEDEDDFSQTTVDAEQAEDGASRTVAVGA
-732 KTGESYITPSF
+732 KSHGEPYTAPSF
-743 KGYPKQIRDRL
+743 KGYPKKIRERL
-754 PTKQTSLRPD
+754 PTNQTSLRPD

-802 EYIDLLDKAVRQRG
+802 EYIDLLDKAARQRG

-852 YCREDKQFRYI
+852 YCREDKKFRYI

-872 ISACYCDSPNYNFY
+872 ISACYCESPNYNFY

-899 FEVMPKGTSHV
+899 FEVLPKGTSHV
-910 ELKVPKVFAEGSQ
+910 DLKVPKSYAEGTQ
-923 ELLTDPDDDTKFVEH
+923 EILTDPNDENKFIEH

-963 MIITNHRTGE
+963 MLITNHRTGE
-973 TCKLTF
+973 TCLLTF

-989 YEIRGFA
+989 YEIRGA
-996 LDARGKEVWEVAGR
+996 AKDSQGKEVWEVAGR
-1010 WNERLVAR
+1010 WDSRLVAR
-1018 RAGKGNG
+1018 RAGGGNSG
-1025 DDLGSDAVAAGAV
+1025 DLGSDAVAEGAIQVAEDDQGDLAGRAASPS
-1038 HVSADD
+1038 VSSS
-1044 HGEIGRSGSL
+1044 HKPRSAESL
-1054 GATLHEKARPSGGSY
+1054 L
-1069 AGSLSPKQVLLLWKR
+1069 PKQVLLLWKR

-1102 LNDCPEELKK
+1102 LNDCPDELKK

-1121 RPDQRAMENGEFDVA
+1121 RPDQRAMENGDFDVA

-1150 RRLQPA
+1150 RRLLPP
-1156 GKEHQPRWFKRNS
+1156 GKEFKPRWFTRNAA
-1169 TDDGWDFVGRDMPGK
+1169 DDGWDFVGRDMPGQ
-1184 PKGSGMAQEGRTGY
+1184 PLGSGAEAGGRIGY
-1198 WAERARCGATLDRPE
+1198 WAERARCGATAERPE

>member
-10 SLPQKSRSEQS
+10 SPTKSRAEHS
-21 LGQGPRPHHVAIP
+21 LAQAGTRQHSVAASSVP
-34 SSSSSASFS
+34 SVSLATMGSS
-43 NLAAQTTPDDPM
+43 QDDPL
-55 KMLKILEAL
+55 KMFKILEAL
-64 QRGDLNALSVLLK
+64 QKGDLNTLALLLP
-77 TYKGTA
+77 TYRPPGPSFP
-83 ALTVPST
+83 VPST
-90 PGGSIASTQSFEGV
+90 PGGSVSSTQSFEGV
-104 AQGSQSTPVHLAV
+104 AQGSHTTPIHLAV
-117 QCAQYPVIEYVVNN
+117 QCAQYSVVEYVVNN
-131 TPQVDLNARD
+131 TPQADLNAREH
-141 NHGSTA
+141 HGSTA

-158 VVKLLLSKNDVNDG
+158 VVKLLLSKDDVNDG
-172 VLDYKG
+172 ILDHKG
-178 KSALDVALTPEVR
+178 KSALDVASTAEVR
-191 VVLKGM
+191 VILKA
-197 CILLRQPHRTE
+197 HRTE
-208 YLTNATALMH
+208 YLTKTTTLMH
-218 QYAVSGDLTSLIGL
+218 QYAEAGDLTRLMDL

-245 HQDTD
+245 HQGTE
-250 TGSTILHAASRR
+250 TGCTILHTASRR

-276 DTLLRDKK
+276 DTLLKDKK
-284 GKTAADVT
+284 GKIAADVT
-292 KDAKIKN
+292 KDSKIKA
-299 LLRDSRSQGAVVP
+299 LLRDSRSQGFSAPLVP
-312 LIPTTPGQ
+312 TVPGQ
-320 PPRLEG
+320 PPKLEG

-372 KVWIDSTDK
+372 KVWIDSSDK

-413 SKQWIEDASGSDR
+413 SKQWIEDAHTGSDR
-426 HSLVDPR
+426 ASFMEPR
-433 QSLSMSA
+433 QSINLSNVDLARQKSI
-440 TDVARLKGSDSVLS
+440 TDGTLA
-454 RGRSTVKDGTNSV
+454 RGRTVTKTGAASA
-467 FRSSQRSRSS
+467 RSQRSRSS
-477 SLSPE
+477 SASPE
-482 GSQLEQNIL
+482 NSAEDINTL
-491 PHGESFVTTNNYVK
+491 PHAESFVTMNNYVQSQIQI
-505 TQAQMQT
+505 QA
-512 ELSENLIRLQR
+512 EFAENLIRLQR
-523 AAEVSEDSEI
+523 AAEVPENSEV
-533 MKLTLAIHE
+533 MKLTLAMNE
-542 AALGLKDSIQKVH
+542 SSLAVKNSLLRLQ
-555 EMTLDREVYWKRIL
+555 EMTLDREVYWQRIL
-569 EQESQKREL
+569 HQESQKREL
-578 WEESLKVLS
+578 WEESLRVLS
-587 EEQLEMQRVLKRA
+587 EELLEGQRLLKRA
-600 EETNRKMKKSR
+600 EDSNRKMKKSR
-611 SLRSK
+611 PARSK
-616 ASTPTLSAH
+616 ASTPTL
-625 AVVGTSSTTTEHAHA
+625 
-640 PAITEEATEAV
+640 
-651 ATTQDDSLDNKQDDV
+651 ATTSAMATSTLPTSMETATTSNADGITPSSAAQVPLDDGLNVDSDDS
-666 LDEDESSDDSDA
+666 EHDDSDA

-689 DDEIV
+689 DDDIV
-694 EFDGDDAVNQGE
+694 EFENGDEQEETSAAVSPN
-706 ALPESVG
+706 
-713 HAHTLEKGTAA
+713 AA
-724 ETAVDIVA
+724 EDTPQNDASQSIVPATASSTKA
-732 KTGESYITPSF
+732 GEPYITPSF
-743 KGYPKQIRDRL
+743 KGYPSKVRDRL

-852 YCREDKQFRYI
+852 YCREDKEFRYI

-872 ISACYCDSPNYNFY
+872 ISACYCESPNYNFY

-910 ELKVPKVFAEGSQ
+910 ELKVSKAFAEGSQ
-923 ELLTDPDDDTKFVEH
+923 ELLSDPEDDSKFIEH
-938 YSWRKV
+938 YSWKKV

-963 MIITNHRTGE
+963 MLITNHRTGE
-973 TCKLTF
+973 TCQLTF

-996 LDARGKEVWEVAGR
+996 ADAKGKEVWEVAGR

-1025 DDLGSDAVAAGAV
+1025 EDLGSDAAAAGAV
-1038 HVSADD
+1038 HVAEDEQGELARSASPAAA
-1044 HGEIGRSGSL
+1044 HHAKSRSGG
-1054 GATLHEKARPSGGSY
+1054 GAA
-1069 AGSLSPKQVLLLWKR
+1069 SLSPKQVLLLWKR
-1084 DPVPSTPTPFN
+1084 DPIPSTPMPFN
-1095 LTPFAMT
+1095 FTPFAMT

-1121 RPDQRAMENGEFDVA
+1121 RPDQRAMENAEFELA

-1150 RRLQPA
+1150 RKLLPP
-1156 GKEHQPRWFKRNS
+1156 GKEHQPRWFKRNAQ
-1169 TDDGWDFVGRDMPGK
+1169 DDGWDFMGRDLPGQ
-1184 PKGSGMAQEGRTGY
+1184 PKGSGRIKDGRAGY
-1198 WAERARCGATLDRPE
+1198 WAERERCGATKERPE

>member
-1 MSTVPSVLR
+1 
-10 SLPQKSRSEQS
+10 
-21 LGQGPRPHHVAIP
+21 
-34 SSSSSASFS
+34 
-43 NLAAQTTPDDPM
+43 M

-64 QRGDLNALSVLLK
+64 QRGDLNALSSLLK

-83 ALTVPST
+83 AFTIPST

-178 KSALDVALTPEVR
+178 KSALDVALTPEIR

-197 CILLRQPHRTE
+197 CIVPRPSHRTE

-218 QYAVSGDLTSLIGL
+218 QYATSGDLTSLIGL

-299 LLRDSRSQGAVVP
+299 LLRDSRSQGSAVP

-433 QSLSMSA
+433 QSLNLSA
-440 TDVARLKGSDSVLS
+440 TDVARLKASDSVLS

-491 PHGESFVTTNNYVK
+491 PHSESFVTTNNYLQ

-512 ELSENLIRLQR
+512 ELSESLIRLQR
-523 AAEVSEDSEI
+523 AAEVPEDSEM

-542 AALGLKDSIQKVH
+542 ASLGLKDSIQKVH
-555 EMTLDREVYWKRIL
+555 GMTVDREEYWKRIL

-578 WEESLKVLS
+578 WEESLKALS

-616 ASTPTLSAH
+616 ASTPTLTAH
-625 AVVGTSSTTTEHAHA
+625 AVMGTAAAVSQEHAHA
-640 PAITEEATEAV
+640 PAITEETTDAV
-651 ATTQDDSLDNKQDDV
+651 ATTQHESTGDKKDDA
-666 LDEDESSDDSDA
+666 LDEDDSSIDSDA

-694 EFDGDDAVNQGE
+694 EFDGDAAIDQGE
-706 ALPESVG
+706 ALTESVESVPVLDKDPT
-713 HAHTLEKGTAA
+713 AHVTAG
-724 ETAVDIVA
+724 VVA
-732 KTGESYITPSF
+732 KAGESYITPSF

-863 SEQVSHHPP
+863 SEQVSHHPIQYRDQRHEP
-872 ISACYCDSPNYNFY
+872 SIDFRLQLLYNDRINVHERRCLGIERGIVVWRSGY
-886 AEVDVKSKFWGKS
+886 LLGI
-899 FEVMPKGTSHV
+899 
-910 ELKVPKVFAEGSQ
+910 VF
-923 ELLTDPDDDTKFVEH
+923 
-938 YSWRKV
+938 
-944 TTCVQN
+944 
-950 LIVGTPWIDNYGD
+950 
-963 MIITNHRTGE
+963 
-973 TCKLTF
+973 
-979 KARGWRGKDA
+979 
-989 YEIRGFA
+989 
-996 LDARGKEVWEVAGR
+996 
-1010 WNERLVAR
+1010 
-1018 RAGKGNG
+1018 GNG
-1025 DDLGSDAVAAGAV
+1025 
-1038 HVSADD
+1038 
-1044 HGEIGRSGSL
+1044 
-1054 GATLHEKARPSGGSY
+1054 
-1069 AGSLSPKQVLLLWKR
+1069 
-1084 DPVPSTPTPFN
+1084 
-1095 LTPFAMT
+1095 M
-1102 LNDCPEELKK
+1102 
-1112 HLCPTDSRL
+1112 
-1121 RPDQRAMENGEFDVA
+1121 
-1136 NTEKQR
+1136 
-1142 LEEKQRAK
+1142 
-1150 RRLQPA
+1150 
-1156 GKEHQPRWFKRNS
+1156 
-1169 TDDGWDFVGRDMPGK
+1169 
-1184 PKGSGMAQEGRTGY
+1184 
-1198 WAERARCGATLDRPE
+1198 CGAG
-1213 QLKWDVEDDDIF
+1213 V

>member
-1 MSTVPSVLR
+1 
-10 SLPQKSRSEQS
+10 
-21 LGQGPRPHHVAIP
+21 
-34 SSSSSASFS
+34 
-43 NLAAQTTPDDPM
+43 M
-55 KMLKILEAL
+55 KMFKILEAL
-64 QRGDLNALSVLLK
+64 QKGDLNSLATLLP
-77 TYKGTA
+77 TYKGGPTFSA
-83 ALTVPST
+83 PGT
-90 PGGSIASTQSFEGV
+90 PGGSISSTLSFEAV
-104 AQGSQSTPVHLAV
+104 SQGSQTTPVHLAV
-117 QCAQYPVIEYVVNN
+117 QCAQYPVVEYVINN

-141 NHGSTA
+141 QHGSTA
-147 LHIASSMGRLD
+147 LHTASSMGRLD
-158 VVKLLLSKNDVNDG
+158 VVKLLLSKSDVNDG
-172 VLDYKG
+172 ILDHKG
-178 KSALDVALTPEVR
+178 KNALDVASTAEVR
-191 VVLKGM
+191 VVLKA
-197 CILLRQPHRTE
+197 HRTE
-208 YLTNATALMH
+208 YLTKATTLMH
-218 QYAVSGDLTSLIGL
+218 QYSQSGDLTSLMSL
-232 FDHPRASFVLNIS
+232 FDHPRAAFVLNIS
-245 HQDTD
+245 HQDTE

-284 GKTAADVT
+284 GKTATDVT
-292 KDAKIKN
+292 KDAKIKS
-299 LLRDSRSQGAVVP
+299 LLRDSRSQGSSAP
-312 LIPTTPGQ
+312 LVPTTPGQ

-372 KVWIDSTDK
+372 KVWIDSNDK

-413 SKQWIEDASGSDR
+413 SKQWIEETSGNDR
-426 HSLVDPR
+426 PSFFESR
-433 QSLSMSA
+433 QSFSLS
-440 TDVARLKGSDSVLS
+440 TSDLS
-454 RGRSTVKDGTNSV
+454 RQRGVESNLARGRSVVKDGSSFV
-467 FRSSQRSRSS
+467 FRSQRSRSS
-477 SLSPE
+477 SISPDGNHAE
-482 GSQLEQNIL
+482 SDTV
-491 PHGESFVTTNNYVK
+491 PHAETFVTMNNYLQ
-505 TQAQMQT
+505 TQIQIQT
-512 ELSENLIRLQR
+512 EFTENLIRLQR
-523 AAEVSEDSEI
+523 AAEVPEDSEI
-533 MKLTLAIHE
+533 MKLTFATQESSLAV
-542 AALGLKDSIQKVH
+542 KNSIKKLH
-555 EMTLDREVYWKRIL
+555 DMTQDREAYWKRIL

-578 WEESLKVLS
+578 WEENLKVLS
-587 EEQLEMQRVLKRA
+587 EEQLEMQRLLKRTEDA
-600 EETNRKMKKSR
+600 NRKMKKNRSIRSR
-611 SLRSK
+611 
-616 ASTPTLSAH
+616 ANTPTLPANATMASSFQVSA
-625 AVVGTSSTTTEHAHA
+625 AEGVVQVPNTVALDSTTQPKAS
-640 PAITEEATEAV
+640 V
-651 ATTQDDSLDNKQDDV
+651 DNEQYA
-666 LDEDESSDDSDA
+666 DEDSEGVDSDA

-689 DDEIV
+689 DDDIV
-694 EFDGDDAVNQGE
+694 EFQNDEAGEEDGTSDVNTFGQDAKEGATQ
-706 ALPESVG
+706 P
-713 HAHTLEKGTAA
+713 TAA
-724 ETAVDIVA
+724 VSS
-732 KTGESYITPSF
+732 KPGEPYIAPSF
-743 KGYPKQIRDRL
+743 MGYPSTVRDRL

-802 EYIDLLDKAVRQRG
+802 EYIELLDKAVRQRG

-852 YCREDKQFRYI
+852 CCREDKQFRYI

-872 ISACYCDSPNYNFY
+872 ISACYCESPNYNFY

-910 ELKVPKVFAEGSQ
+910 ELKVPKVFAEGTQ
-923 ELLTDPDDDTKFVEH
+923 ELQSDPDDESKFIEH

-963 MIITNHRTGE
+963 MVIKNHRTGE
-973 TCKLTF
+973 TCQLTF

-996 LDARGKEVWEVAGR
+996 SDSRSKEVWEVAGR

-1018 RAGKGNG
+1018 RAGKDNVE
-1025 DDLGSDAVAAGAV
+1025 DLGSDAVAAGAV
-1038 HVSADD
+1038 NVAENDRGELARSESPAVSQLGKA
-1044 HGEIGRSGSL
+1044 RSG
-1054 GATLHEKARPSGGSY
+1054 GGTSY
-1069 AGSLSPKQVLLLWKR
+1069 AGSISPKQVLLLWKR
-1084 DPVPSTPTPFN
+1084 DPVPSNPTPFN

-1102 LNDCPEELKK
+1102 LNDCPDELKK

-1121 RPDQRAMENGEFDVA
+1121 RPDQRAMENAEFDIA

-1150 RRLQPA
+1150 RKLLPS
-1156 GKEHQPRWFKRNS
+1156 GKEPQPRWFKRNAQ
-1169 TDDGWDFVGRDMPGK
+1169 DDGWDFVGRDLPGQ
-1184 PKGSGMAQEGRTGY
+1184 PKGSGQAQGGRAGY
-1198 WAERARCGATLDRPE
+1198 WAERERCGSTADRPN
-1213 QLKWDVEDDDIF
+1213 QLKWDVDDDDIF